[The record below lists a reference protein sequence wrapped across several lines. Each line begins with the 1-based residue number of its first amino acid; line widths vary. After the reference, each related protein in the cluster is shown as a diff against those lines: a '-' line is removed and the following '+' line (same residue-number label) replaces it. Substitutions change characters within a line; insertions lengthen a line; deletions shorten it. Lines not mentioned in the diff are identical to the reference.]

1 MQARELL
8 HTLFSKTL
16 DFMHSKRLSALM
28 DAVEA
33 LLIGKKLSLSHLARN
48 LQNQIKERHC
58 IRKMD
63 RLLGN
68 KHLHTE
74 IKASYHAHCIFLV
87 SKIKKPIISV
97 DWAATDKRKDWH
109 ILRATLNIEG
119 RGHVL
124 YQEVHP
130 HHDLNSRKIQNNFLD
145 KLKIMLP
152 KDCKPIIVAD
162 AGFQFPWFKKVSQT
176 GFDFVGRV
184 RNKIRY
190 KIQGDAVWHK
200 NCLELYK
207 MATHKAQYLGIY
219 QFTRAWEFGCNV
231 VLCRKKKKGR
241 KCINRSGNR
250 TNNNAANRCARRET
264 DPWLLVTSLEIGK
277 LINAEKIVSL
287 YSKRMQ
293 IEEDF
298 RDIKSHKYGF
308 GLRYSM
314 SKSAQRI
321 EVLLL
326 IAALACLIC
335 WLISLS
341 AKKAKLHLDYQS
353 NSIKHRNVLSVI
365 YLGCQL
371 IRRNEEFSFESI
383 REAYFSLQ
391 ELIMEASLC

>member
-16 DFMHSKRLSALM
+16 AFMHSKRLSALL
-28 DAVEA
+28 DAVQA
-33 LLIGKKLSLSHLARN
+33 LLVGKKLSLSHLARN
-48 LQNQIKERHC
+48 LQTPVKERHC

-68 KHLHTE
+68 RHLHAE
-74 IKASYHAHCIFLV
+74 IKASYYAHCVLLV
-87 SKIKKPIISV
+87 NKIKQPIISV

-109 ILRATLNIEG
+109 ILRATLNLEG
-119 RGHVL
+119 RGYVL

-130 HHDLNSRKIQNNFLD
+130 HHCLNSRKIQNSFLD
-145 KLKIMLP
+145 KLKSMLP
-152 KDCKPIIVAD
+152 KECKPIIVAD
-162 AGFQFPWFKKVSQT
+162 AGFQFPWFKKLSQI

-184 RNKIRY
+184 RNKTGYRI
-190 KIQGDAVWHK
+190 GDEKTWYG

-207 MATHKAQYLGIY
+207 IATQKAKYLGAY
-219 QFTRAWEFGCNV
+219 QFTRGWEFGCNV

-264 DPWLLVTSLEIGK
+264 DPWLLVTSLEIGT
-277 LINAEKIVSL
+277 LINAEKIVAI

-314 SKSAQRI
+314 SNNARRI

-326 IAALACLIC
+326 IAALACLVC

-341 AKKAKLHLDYQS
+341 AKKSNLHLDYQS
-353 NSIKHRNVLSVI
+353 NSIKNRNVLSVI

-371 IRRNEEFSFESI
+371 IRRNEVFSFETI
-383 REAYFSLQ
+383 KEAYFSLQ
-391 ELIMEASLC
+391 ELIMEASL